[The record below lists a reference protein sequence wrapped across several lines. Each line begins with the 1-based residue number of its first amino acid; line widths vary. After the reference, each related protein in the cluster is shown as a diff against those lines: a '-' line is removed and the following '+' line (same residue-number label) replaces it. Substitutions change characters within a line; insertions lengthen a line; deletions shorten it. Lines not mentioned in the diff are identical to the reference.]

1 MPSVD
6 ISVKVL
12 GPILVKVDGRPV
24 AGFRSH
30 KTLALLAYL
39 VVERRAVARNYLAEL
54 LWPDATT
61 TDGRGHLRRAL
72 HDLSQKLPGAL
83 VVDYYTA
90 QFNPDLLARTDLAL
104 FESLRLQPDGP
115 ALEQATAL
123 CRGQLLEGV
132 MLDDCSVYE
141 TWLAVEREAWLS
153 KATAVLEELFRRHMA
168 MPRFDLALQLA
179 WQLLRLDPWH
189 EDSYFRVMLL
199 LIRNGALAQA
209 VKVYRSYRRALVK
222 ELSLEPSDEIEA
234 LYTRIQQT
242 RSRRPG
248 NIPHSLTPVVG
259 RTGELATLAQNLADP
274 TCRLLT
280 LTGVSGI
287 GKTRLAIEAAARAN
301 SSTGHLFLDGAF
313 LVRLDAVTTPAHFL
327 ANTAQAL
334 GMTSTAGNVPL
345 SRVLARIEGREIL
358 LVLDG
363 FDQLIAHRAVL
374 LTLLE
379 ASPKLKLLVTCQ
391 ERLRLPAEWTLP
403 LKGLAHTADEAG
415 VAPAALNLF
424 QVSIQFHGRDSLSA
438 EEVAIAARVC
448 RLVQGIPLAIEL
460 AAAWMSNGSFRRSA
474 DALERNLDV
483 LLRGEGQSAR
493 HSSLRAALAPVWERL
508 RAEEREALRSPV
520 LA

>member
-12 GPILVKVDGRPV
+12 GPILVEVDGRPV

-54 LWPDATT
+54 LWPDVTT
-61 TDGRGHLRRAL
+61 TEGRGHLRRAL

-90 QFNPDLLARTDLAL
+90 QFNPLLLARTDLAL
-104 FESLRLQPDGP
+104 FESQRLQPDGP
-115 ALEQATAL
+115 ALEQAAAL
-123 CRGQLLEGV
+123 CRGQLLEGI

-153 KATAVLEELFRRHMA
+153 KATGVLEELLRRHMA
-168 MPRFDLALQLA
+168 TPRFDLALGLA
-179 WQLLRLDPWH
+179 WQLLRLDPWC
-189 EDSYFRVMLL
+189 EEYYFRVMLL
-199 LIRNGALAQA
+199 LTRKGDLAHA
-209 VKVYRSYRRALVK
+209 VKVYRGYRRALVK
-222 ELSLEPSDEIEA
+222 EMNLEPSDEIEA

-248 NIPHSLTPVVG
+248 NIPHCLTPVVG
-259 RTGELATLAQNLADP
+259 RTRELATLAQNLADP

-280 LTGVSGI
+280 LTGLSGI

-301 SSTGHLFLDGAF
+301 STAGHLFLDGAF
-313 LVRLDAVTTPAHFL
+313 LVRLDTVTTAAHFL
-327 ANTAQAL
+327 ATTAQAL
-334 GMTSTAGNVPL
+334 GMTSAARNVPL
-345 SRVLARIEGREIL
+345 NRVLARIEDREIL

-363 FDQLIAHRAVL
+363 FDQLIAHRAML

-379 ASPKLKLLVTCQ
+379 SSPKLKLLVTCQ

-403 LKGLAHTADEAG
+403 LKGLAHTADEEG

-424 QVSIQFHGRDSLSA
+424 QASMQSYGYDSLSA
-438 EEVAIAARVC
+438 EDVAIAARFC
-448 RLVQGIPLAIEL
+448 RLLEGIPLALEL
-460 AAAWMSNGSFRRSA
+460 AAAWMSNSSFRRSP
-474 DALERNLDV
+474 DTRERNLDV
-483 LLRGEGQSAR
+483 LLSRDAPAAR
-493 HSSLRAALAPVWERL
+493 YNSLRVALAPIWDRL
-508 RAEEREALRSPV
+508 MTENREALRSLV
-520 LA
+520 IA